1 MILSLMTAPLVHY
14 YRFRFSFSNLVPIE
28 FDLVV
33 SGGDP
38 LDDLLDYLSEGTKI
52 AGGDNSPSKPP
63 PPSHPA
69 STFTPEPVDYLALL
83 NGIIQSSELEVP
95 PKTNPQQPGS
105 MAALFYLTLST

>member
-1 MILSLMTAPLVHY
+1 MTLSLMTAHLVL
-14 YRFRFSFSNLVPIE
+14 FLSLSFLVSLIRATLE
-28 FDLVV
+28 FDLAA

-52 AGGDNSPSKPP
+52 AGGDNSSSKPP

-95 PKTNPQQPGS
+95 PKTNPQQPGR
-105 MAALFYLTLST
+105 AALFYLTSST